1 MRRRLATVLT
11 AALLGS
17 ALLLPAA
24 AAASPDGAT
33 SSGLVATSTDGG
45 VPLAASGPVSDE
57 GLDPMEPDATEN
69 EFAPS
74 QYEANVTWRANNY
87 IFFLVMLV
95 TGGMALLYWLKVG
108 RHSRE
113 SRQS

>member
-17 ALLLPAA
+17 GLLLPAA
-24 AAASPDGAT
+24 AHAAPA
-33 SSGLVATSTDGG
+33 ATSTVVLATEG
-45 VPLAASGPVSDE
+45 VVSDE
-57 GLDPMEPDATEN
+57 GLDPMEPDASEN

-74 QYEANVTWRANNY
+74 EYEANVTWRANNY
-87 IFFLVMLV
+87 IFFLVMIV
-95 TGGMALLYWLKVG
+95 AGGMGLLYWLKVG
-108 RHSRE
+108 RYARE